1 MLCLLSSLTL
11 LLPFVLTRFL
21 LFLFLQVSQNTFE
34 GPFSQITHFCNHHH
48 HQCVWVYYF
57 LFLNSKWQCFP
68 LIFCLPLISTTTTTT
83 KMGFNSSSV
92 FVRRKMITPD
102 KTPRSLDPQHI
113 VVDKGG
119 EHHFY
124 HKHHHHYHHHQLQ
137 CLITLILLISSFF
150 TTSPITITSAASFA
164 TSHLSQTLSASSAS
178 SSSASRVVTTKYGSL
193 RGNLVRLTPSKGTS
207 DHHPPQLPLVEAY
220 LGVPYATPPT
230 GGLRFM
236 PPVTPSH
243 WRGVRSATAPSAV
256 CPQTIP
262 ADVLAAVR
270 APDAATAHRK
280 VTKARHETLRRL
292 VPLLGNQSED
302 CLYLNVYVPVV
313 GGGSNNQ
320 GELIMSIISTVVSI
334 V

>member
-1 MLCLLSSLTL
+1 M
-11 LLPFVLTRFL
+11 
-21 LFLFLQVSQNTFE
+21 
-34 GPFSQITHFCNHHH
+34 
-48 HQCVWVYYF
+48 
-57 LFLNSKWQCFP
+57 
-68 LIFCLPLISTTTTTT
+68 
-83 KMGFNSSSV
+83 
-92 FVRRKMITPD
+92 
-102 KTPRSLDPQHI
+102 
-113 VVDKGG
+113 
-119 EHHFY
+119 
-124 HKHHHHYHHHQLQ
+124 
-137 CLITLILLISSFF
+137 
-150 TTSPITITSAASFA
+150 
-164 TSHLSQTLSASSAS
+164 
-178 SSSASRVVTTKYGSL
+178 TTKYGSL
-193 RGNLVRLTPSKGTS
+193 RGNLVRLTPSSKGTS
-207 DHHPPQLPLVEAY
+207 SAGDHHPQLPLVEAY

-313 GGGSNNQ
+313 GGRSNNQ